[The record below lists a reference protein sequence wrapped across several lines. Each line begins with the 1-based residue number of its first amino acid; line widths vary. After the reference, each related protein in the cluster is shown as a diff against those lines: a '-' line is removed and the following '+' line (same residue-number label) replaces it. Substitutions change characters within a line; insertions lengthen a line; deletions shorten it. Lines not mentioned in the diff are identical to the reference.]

1 MGTAC
6 PAVPVVFDAAKLID
20 FQVRCKH
27 KTDNVLLISDM
38 AGIHLDKPSYTGAG
52 ERTER
57 TAVAPLKQQKTLF
70 TQNTR
75 TTDHPETSMTDCNH
89 STTGRMTVTAS
100 ILASREAYC
109 GGCRSQTAG
118 CHRTPS
124 HVADSHTLI
133 QAEIFSHKKR
143 CIFQQ

>member
-1 MGTAC
+1 M
-6 PAVPVVFDAAKLID
+6 
-20 FQVRCKH
+20 
-27 KTDNVLLISDM
+27 LISDM
-38 AGIHLDKPSYTGAG
+38 AGIRLDKPSYTGAG

-57 TAVAPLKQQKTLF
+57 TAVAPLKQQKTPF

-109 GGCRSQTAG
+109 GGLPADYRQQAAIVP
-118 CHRTPS
+118 HRT
-124 HVADSHTLI
+124 L
-133 QAEIFSHKKR
+133 HKTSR
-143 CIFQQ
+143 

>member
-38 AGIHLDKPSYTGAG
+38 AGIHLDKPSYTGVG

-57 TAVAPLKQQKTLF
+57 TAVAPLKQQKTPF
-70 TQNTR
+70 TQNKYDRLQPQHNGQNDRYCFHTCKQ
-75 TTDHPETSMTDCNH
+75 E
-89 STTGRMTVTAS
+89 S
-100 ILASREAYC
+100 ILRRIAGRL
-109 GGCRSQTAG
+109 QTAG
-118 CHRTPS
+118 SHRTPS

-133 QAEIFSHKKR
+133 QV
-143 CIFQQ
+143 

>member
-1 MGTAC
+1 MGIAC

-38 AGIHLDKPSYTGAG
+38 AGIRLDKPSYTGAG

-57 TAVAPLKQQKTLF
+57 TAVAPLKQQKTPF

-75 TTDHPETSMTDCNH
+75 TTDLPGTSMTDCRH
-89 STTGRMTVTAS
+89 STMGR
-100 ILASREAYC
+100 
-109 GGCRSQTAG
+109 
-118 CHRTPS
+118 P
-124 HVADSHTLI
+124 TLYSLFRR
-133 QAEIFSHKKR
+133 Q
-143 CIFQQ
+143 

>member
-57 TAVAPLKQQKTLF
+57 TAVAPLKQQKTPF

-75 TTDHPETSMTDCNH
+75 TTDHPGTSMTDCSH

-109 GGCRSQTAG
+109 RGLPADYRQQAAIAPHRTLQTA
-118 CHRTPS
+118 TP
-124 HVADSHTLI
+124 
-133 QAEIFSHKKR
+133 
-143 CIFQQ
+143 